1 MVRSLSLTQE
11 ESVAIESMMRLDGES
26 NFSRYVVDRL
36 LRRRQRNRFHVDL
49 PALKLSSQI
58 TAIVDRILDD
68 YQRGH
73 DVSADLIELKELIT
87 NRD

>member
-49 PALKLSSQI
+49 PALKLGSRI